1 MSASSVY
8 LVMRSVFALANSIMF
23 TTYALYYVSMLG
35 LNPLQLVLVGTAVEV
50 AVVLAEVPTG
60 VVADSYSRRLS
71 LIIGTFV
78 MAAAY
83 LLEGSVPWLG
93 GLLPFFIGVV
103 IAEVIRGIGWT
114 FMSGAQQAWITDE
127 VGSDKVG
134 AVFMKGAKL
143 SRFMYLAGIP
153 VSVGL
158 ANFGLNWPYLV
169 GGALHLGVAIF
180 MLFLMPEHGFRPE
193 PRADR
198 STWQIL
204 TATFREGIGAV
215 RGRPVLMALLAVTL
229 ITGASSEGFDRLW
242 QAHFLITLQLEAVSR
257 LTPATW
263 FGILSAISALL
274 GIAAAHVS
282 EKRIDLSQPRQ
293 VTIALMA
300 STAVRALCILVLAA
314 APGLG
319 WAVGAI
325 VVMPIASA
333 VYGPLFDTWVNQQV
347 ESRTR
352 ATVLSIIGQMDAV
365 GQSGG
370 GPFVGWVGTRF
381 SLRAALALS
390 GVLLA
395 PTLAVYARALRRE
408 APAAAE

>member
-1 MSASSVY
+1 
-8 LVMRSVFALANSIMF
+8 
-23 TTYALYYVSMLG
+23 
-35 LNPLQLVLVGTAVEV
+35 
-50 AVVLAEVPTG
+50 G

-93 GLLPFFIGVV
+93 GVLPFFWGVV
-103 IAEVIRGIGWT
+103 VAEVIRGIGWT

-127 VGSDKVG
+127 VGSDRVG
-134 AVFMKGAKL
+134 TLFMRGAKF
-143 SRFMYLAGIP
+143 SRFFSLAGIP
-153 VSVGL
+153 LSVGL
-158 ANFGLNWPYLV
+158 ANLGLNLPFLV

-180 MLFLMPEHGFRPE
+180 MLFKMREHGFRPE
-193 PRADR
+193 PRGNRPA
-198 STWQIL
+198 WQAL
-204 TATFREGIGAV
+204 TTTFREGIGAV
-215 RGRPVLMALLAVTL
+215 RGRPVLMALLAVTV
-229 ITGASSEGFDRLW
+229 ITGASSEGVARLW
-242 QAHFLITLQLEAVSR
+242 EAHFLITLRLEEVSR

-263 FGILSAISALL
+263 FGILSAVSALL

-282 EKRIDLSQPRQ
+282 EKRIDLSRPRQ
-293 VTIALMA
+293 VTIALMV
-300 STAVRALCILVLAA
+300 STAVRMLCILVLAG

-319 WAVGAI
+319 WAVAAV
-325 VVMPIASA
+325 VVMPIVGA
-333 VYGPLFDTWVNQQV
+333 VYGPLFDTWVNQQA

-370 GPFVGWVGTRF
+370 GPVVGWVGTRF

-390 GVLLA
+390 GALLLPA
-395 PTLAVYARALRRE
+395 LGVYGRTLRPLPLQGAGHE
-408 APAAAE
+408 APHVVLAHDHVDQQGG